1 MKKKLLTVTFV
12 SLAATCLCAGFS
24 ACGKSNNGST
34 PQQNAEIHEIYNSY
48 VVNAEENGEMPLSYE
63 EWLAS
68 IKGEKGD
75 KGNKGDKGDKGDNGK
90 SAYEIWL
97 EQGHAGTEQDF
108 LEWLK
113 TDSENAQQ
121 LDFYPLDDGT
131 YAVSAGKASLLSKI
145 EIPATYKGKLV
156 TKINENGF
164 ANCHNLTS
172 IIIPK
177 NVTSIGFGAFEN
189 CSKLT
194 YNTKD
199 NLKYLGNSENLYL
212 YLADNTNSNITKAT
226 IDNNCRIIGYGAF
239 AGCSNLTNIIIP
251 NNVTSIGKRAFIVCS
266 SLTSIMIPNSVTS
279 IGEGA
284 FNGCSGLTSVTIGNG
299 VTSIGD
305 YAFSGCRRLTSITIP
320 DGVTSIGS
328 AAFYEC
334 GSLTSIMIPNSVTS
348 IGSAAFYECSS
359 LTSIMIPNSVT
370 SIGEQVFSC
379 CSSLTNITIPDS
391 VTSIENSAF
400 SYCDNLT
407 SVYYK
412 GDKNKW
418 DKITIYSYNEDL
430 TNATR
435 YYYSETKPATSGN
448 FWHYNSK
455 NEIEEW

>member
-1 MKKKLLTVTFV
+1 MKKKLLTVTFA

-68 IKGEKGD
+68 IKGE
-75 KGNKGDKGDKGDNGK
+75 KGDKGDKGDNGK

-305 YAFSGCRRLTSITIP
+305 YAFSGCRRLTNITIP

-348 IGSAAFYECSS
+348 IG
-359 LTSIMIPNSVT
+359 
-370 SIGEQVFSC
+370 EQVFSD
-379 CSSLTNITIPDS
+379 CSSLTNITIPDSVTSIGSAAFFNCRMLTTITIPNS

-412 GDKNKW
+412 G
-418 DKITIYSYNEDL
+418 SENEWNQMSIDDNNIPL
-430 TNATR
+430 TDATR
-435 YYYSETKPATSGN
+435 YYYSATKPAASGN
-448 FWHYNSK
+448 FWHYNSDG
-455 NEIEEW
+455 EIETW

>member
-1 MKKKLLTVTFV
+1 MKKKLLTVTFA

-75 KGNKGDKGDKGDNGK
+75 KGDKGNKGDKGDKGDKGK

-164 ANCHNLTS
+164 AFCHNLTS
-172 IIIPK
+172 ITIPDS
-177 NVTSIGFGAFEN
+177 VTSIGSLAFYD

-194 YNTKD
+194 YNIKD
-199 NLKYLGNSENLYL
+199 NLKYLGNSQNPCLYL
-212 YLADNTNSNITKAT
+212 IDTTNIDITEAKIGT
-226 IDNNCRIIGYGAF
+226 NCRFIGMRAF
-239 AGCSNLTNIIIP
+239 SSCSKLKSITIP
-251 NNVTSIGKRAFIVCS
+251 NSVTSIGIGAFYDCVSLTSVTIPDGVTSIGEQAFYGCS
-266 SLTSIMIPNSVTS
+266 SLTSITIPNSVTS
-279 IGEGA
+279 IGEEA
-284 FNGCSGLTSVTIGNG
+284 FFGCSSLI
-299 VTSIGD
+299 
-305 YAFSGCRRLTSITIP
+305 SITIP
-320 DGVTSIGS
+320 DGVTSIG
-328 AAFYEC
+328 AQVCWRC
-334 GSLTSIMIPNSVTS
+334 GSLQKIY
-348 IGSAAFYECSS
+348 F
-359 LTSIMIPNSVT
+359 
-370 SIGEQVFSC
+370 
-379 CSSLTNITIPDS
+379 
-391 VTSIENSAF
+391 
-400 SYCDNLT
+400 
-407 SVYYK
+407 K

-418 DKITIYSYNEDL
+418 DKINISSNNENL
-430 TNATR
+430 AGATR
-435 YYYSETKPATSGN
+435 YYYSETKPTTSGN